1 MNRSRVVAASLVAAT
16 MFAGCN
22 RALPTAPPETAT
34 PTPAPTPAPTPTPR
48 PIGCG
53 LSRGSGEGTGC
64 PRESPTFQAA
74 IEAAIDKAIAEHPEY
89 FDFRAARGTN
99 NYRTADPTGYVK
111 AVVHN
116 LRLAGLCAYDDGEE
130 VAVKNTNAF
139 NDQFDILTADGF
151 VRRSYRTT
159 CYPAWH
165 VIPPHGDNS

>member
-1 MNRSRVVAASLVAAT
+1 MKRSSSVAAFVFAVGLL
-16 MFAGCN
+16 AGCN
-22 RALPTAPPETAT
+22 RALPTPPVIT
-34 PTPAPTPAPTPTPR
+34 PTPEPAPTPAPTPP

-53 LSRGSGEGTGC
+53 LPRGSGDGHGC
-64 PRESPTFQAA
+64 PREEPTFQAE
-74 IEAAIDKAIAEHPEY
+74 IEAAIDQAIDDHPEY
-89 FDFRAARGTN
+89 FDFRAARGTRN
-99 NYRTADPTGYVK
+99 FRTRDATGYVN

-116 LRLAGLCAYDDGEE
+116 LRVAGLCAFNDGEE
-130 VAVKNTNAF
+130 VAIKNTNEF

>member
-1 MNRSRVVAASLVAAT
+1 MKRSTSVAAALLAAGL
-16 MFAGCN
+16 FAGCN
-22 RALPTAPPETAT
+22 RALPTPPAITPTPEPT
-34 PTPAPTPAPTPTPR
+34 PTPAPTPP

-53 LSRGSGEGTGC
+53 LPRGSGDGRSC
-64 PRESPTFQAA
+64 PREAPTFQEA
-74 IEAAIDKAIAEHPEY
+74 IEEAIDKAIEDHPEY

-99 NYRTADPTGYVK
+99 NFRTRDPHGYVT

-116 LRLAGLCAYDDGEE
+116 LRVAGLCAFNDGEE
-130 VAVKNTNAF
+130 VAVKNTNEF

-165 VIPPHGDNS
+165 AIPPHGDNS